1 MVTFLRRRIMRERHA
16 LFLTLYFERATH
28 CVEFNCVKNPDGWSV
43 SGRHYPRGKQERETT
58 GMIRYQAA
66 RPLEVTDGHHG

>member
-16 LFLTLYFERATH
+16 LFLTLYFEIATH
-28 CVEFNCVKNPDGWSV
+28 CVEFNCVKKPDGWRV
-43 SGRHYPRGKQERETT
+43 SGRHNPRGKQERETT
-58 GMIRYQAA
+58 GMSRYQAA